1 VGAEVVA
8 SAAMATQESDEA
20 LFEAIRT
27 LIANHLGVSPE
38 RVTMETRLFQD
49 LRVDGLDAEEL
60 LVKYKDQFDVNLDAF
75 PYDDY
80 FGPELAFNPIYWL
93 FWWLVDR
100 SKLEM
105 KELRVRDLVDAARAG
120 TWSPRD

>member
-1 VGAEVVA
+1 
-8 SAAMATQESDEA
+8 MATQESDEA

-80 FGPELAFNPIYWL
+80 FGPELEYY
-93 FWWLVDR
+93 
-100 SKLEM
+100 
-105 KELRVRDLVDAARAG
+105 
-120 TWSPRD
+120 